1 MNYPRE
7 DRRDQASEGPMTG
20 FLMGQL
26 AALFFALPSAAILW
40 FATNK
45 HLALWGPTGALMG
58 ATGFWLVLGFFA
70 FVSIFLPKLFPSLL
84 GKVWHAL
91 IRLEQWF

>member
-1 MNYPRE
+1 MRMSQRNERT
-7 DRRDQASEGPMTG
+7 EGPIIG

-26 AALFFALPSAAILW
+26 AAAFFAVPTAALLW

-45 HLALWGPTGALMG
+45 HLALWGPSGAFIG
-58 ATGFWLVLGFFA
+58 STGFWLVLSFFA
-70 FVSIFLPKLFPSLL
+70 FVSVFLPKLFPSLL
-84 GKVWHAL
+84 GKAWHGL